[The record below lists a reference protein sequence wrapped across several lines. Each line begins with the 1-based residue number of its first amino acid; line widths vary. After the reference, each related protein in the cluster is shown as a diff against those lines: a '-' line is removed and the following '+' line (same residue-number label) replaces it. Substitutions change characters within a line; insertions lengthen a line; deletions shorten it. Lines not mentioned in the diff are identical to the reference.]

1 MEIHMPYLNVKLRTT
16 PSQEITDKIAVVVA
30 DLTTE
35 ILEKKRELTAVSVE
49 YVSPMQ
55 RFIAGA

>member
-1 MEIHMPYLNVKLRTT
+1 MPYLNVKLRTT